1 MTSAPPTILLVFS
14 TPHLQLEAPVEFP
27 AGVSVGTTSAL
38 DLHRWILSETSS
50 SYFLHLENS
59 FLKPDQEQ
67 IINRLLIELKF
78 RGFELEEKQQ
88 EILQNA
94 YAKGIRAD
102 TRD

>member
-1 MTSAPPTILLVFS
+1 MGTEFIFVSHFRLHERATVAMRGRVDSKIIFE
-14 TPHLQLEAPVEFP
+14 HLQNMKNE
-27 AGVSVGTTSAL
+27 
-38 DLHRWILSETSS
+38 
-50 SYFLHLENS
+50 HLENS

-67 IINRLLIELKF
+67 IVNRLLIELKF

-94 YAKGIRAD
+94 YARGIRAD